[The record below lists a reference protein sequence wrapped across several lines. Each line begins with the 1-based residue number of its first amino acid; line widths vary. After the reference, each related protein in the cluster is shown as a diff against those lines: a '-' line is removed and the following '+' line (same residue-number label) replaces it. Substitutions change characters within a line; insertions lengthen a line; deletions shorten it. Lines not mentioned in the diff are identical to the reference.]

1 MTYSH
6 HSTRGNAT
14 QRKNRP
20 TNSGEKFSFKRSLL
34 PTPAHYFE
42 HIAHLH
48 LKGSGVWRDAVCPF
62 HDDKSPSLRVNIEKG
77 CFACMACGVKGGD
90 VLAYHMR
97 LNGISF
103 IAAAK
108 DLGAWSNQ
116 P

>member
-1 MTYSH
+1 MNPTQS
-6 HSTRGNAT
+6 T
-14 QRKNRP
+14 QRQGGVRP
-20 TNSGEKFSFKRSLL
+20 YNKLTTNGEKFSFKRSLL
-34 PTPAHYFE
+34 PPPAHYFE

-77 CFACMACGVKGGD
+77 CFTCMACDAKGGD

-97 LNGISF
+97 LNGMSF

-108 DLGAWSNQ
+108 ALGAWSNQ